1 MVYQVSVAFE
11 LDLVKWISY
20 LLCEPRSEIL
30 HYMDQLLQ
38 AIR

>member
-1 MVYQVSVAFE
+1 MIYQVSVAFE
-11 LDLVKWISY
+11 SDLVKWINY
-20 LLCEPRSEIL
+20 LLCEPRSETL